1 MSEDMFL
8 KLVMSA
14 LCFLFQKCC
23 VYFKRWAGAMVAN
36 LTYVFGY
43 CWMFECMYAMSW
55 RTCCL
60 CDVMH
65 VIDVNGS
72 VQ

>member
-1 MSEDMFL
+1 
-8 KLVMSA
+8 
-14 LCFLFQKCC
+14 
-23 VYFKRWAGAMVAN
+23 MVAN
-36 LTYVFGY
+36 LTNVFGY

-60 CDVMH
+60 CDVMY